1 MPALFAAAAA
11 VALAAAD
18 GPSRALPYD
27 AIRDPV
33 ITGAAASASGGARA
47 SADDDASFYS
57 GHASAAFA
65 VATSFAT
72 CASMRGDGDAWVAW
86 AAGLPLAA
94 LTGYLRIAADRH
106 YLSDVLVGAGA
117 GTLFGTLVPRLLHS
131 PGAAGTPQQRGPAR
145 LPALTFGG
153 RF

>member
-1 MPALFAAAAA
+1 MTWHQGYLFQSKPRSIPTPAAMSTDCNGL
-11 VALAAAD
+11 LRILSSS
-18 GPSRALPYD
+18 PSSSWFIVSRLS
-27 AIRDPV
+27 
-33 ITGAAASASGGARA
+33 AASCEADAPTCCMASCVP
-47 SADDDASFYS
+47 SLIWLPFS
-57 GHASAAFA
+57 
-65 VATSFAT
+65 
-72 CASMRGDGDAWVAW
+72 W

-131 PGAAGTPQQRGPAR
+131 PGAAATPQQRGPAR